1 MNKQTENIKTNN
13 KLTGLSSLN
22 YCFFLPSEGF
32 GGLEIQTLKR
42 CEDCAEY
49 GHKSLLVVSPNT
61 KLNEK
66 LKSTKQKYQLI
77 NINLDYIDIFSAFRL
92 VKIFNRN
99 NIDICIVSQSKMLS
113 LALMSRFLY
122 KKLHNKK
129 LAIVFYQHMQ
139 SKIDKKDFFHNLI
152 YKNIDGAITVTKIMI
167 QDLIDTT
174 IIKPEKITNI
184 ALGTNL
190 EKFHPDNFNKIEC
203 RKIFNLP
210 EDKFIIGYISRIEK
224 HKDQITAIKA
234 LKEANIENSVL
245 VICGMIGEQSYKQ
258 EIDKVISEISKTEPD
273 FDKRIIFLDFTENV
287 AELMNAFDVFIMSSR
302 SETFGLVN
310 IEALASGLP
319 VLATNSGGIPEIIK
333 DNYNGLLFS
342 REDFMEAS
350 RKLKLLYKSPELM
363 KKLSE
368 NALEDVKNKYD
379 YKTQTDKFFEFCN
392 VVYNNRIKK
401 SN

>member
-1 MNKQTENIKTNN
+1 M
-13 KLTGLSSLN
+13 
-22 YCFFLPSEGF
+22 
-32 GGLEIQTLKR
+32 
-42 CEDCAEY
+42 
-49 GHKSLLVVSPNT
+49 V
-61 KLNEK
+61 
-66 LKSTKQKYQLI
+66 
-77 NINLDYIDIFSAFRL
+77 
-92 VKIFNRN
+92 
-99 NIDICIVSQSKMLS
+99 
-113 LALMSRFLY
+113 
-122 KKLHNKK
+122 
-129 LAIVFYQHMQ
+129 
-139 SKIDKKDFFHNLI
+139 
-152 YKNIDGAITVTKIMI
+152 
-167 QDLIDTT
+167 
-174 IIKPEKITNI
+174 
-184 ALGTNL
+184 
-190 EKFHPDNFNKIEC
+190 
-203 RKIFNLP
+203 
-210 EDKFIIGYISRIEK
+210 
-224 HKDQITAIKA
+224 
-234 LKEANIENSVL
+234 
-245 VICGMIGEQSYKQ
+245 GEQSYKQ
-258 EIDKVISEISKTEPD
+258 EIDKVITEISKTEPD

-401 SN
+401 ST